1 MLNARGAFASLVDGC
16 DAGALL
22 GAALLG
28 IGLTGTCPVFTED
41 LYHRSSICNSS
52 LCPSTDLPRAERE
65 LEFDYHLSIKIW
77 SQSPPTL
84 IDHSGRIIF
93 SHLYELYKL

>member
-1 MLNARGAFASLVDGC
+1 M
-16 DAGALL
+16 
-22 GAALLG
+22 LG